1 MLIPLKLSMERRQ
14 VGCPGSC
21 APGCV
26 PARIPLAPCS
36 PGSCS
41 PSSQAPQP
49 GLWCR
54 IAGWQKH
61 GRGSSCSQVGSLA
74 VAFLWK
80 FSFLYKNRNSS
91 GKIKKTLLFTGEKFY
106 CPDWY
111 SLCFVFACALYVYE
125 YDLMWK
131 VSSTFTLKLW
141 PNCKFLK
148 SLFSMIGTKKDT
160 FTVQTVITLKWTH
173 SFISDQTQSCFTI
186 LTLKKKNYVRI
197 CVCIY
202 R

>member
-1 MLIPLKLSMERRQ
+1 MLIPLKVSMERRQ

-91 GKIKKTLLFTGEKFY
+91 GKIKKHSFLQERNSIVQT
-106 CPDWY
+106 DI
-111 SLCFVFACALYVYE
+111 VFALCLLVHC
-125 YDLMWK
+125 M
-131 VSSTFTLKLW
+131 FT
-141 PNCKFLK
+141 
-148 SLFSMIGTKKDT
+148 SMILCGKYQVHSHWNCDP
-160 FTVQTVITLKWTH
+160 TVNSWRAYFLW
-173 SFISDQTQSCFTI
+173 
-186 LTLKKKNYVRI
+186 
-197 CVCIY
+197 
-202 R
+202 